1 MIADTRALETVGRV
15 FCVQL
20 TAPGAGADSL
30 GLRWEEKLDRDMGIF
45 MNQTRPRQSI
55 GTSLGYL

>member
-1 MIADTRALETVGRV
+1 MIAADTRALETVGRV

-45 MNQTRPRQSI
+45 MNQTRLLASR
-55 GTSLGYL
+55 